1 MKVHVAG
8 FGSWGI
14 AFSNLLAKQNADVTI
29 LTTNFEDPEAF
40 NNTKLHP
47 LFKGLKLQKN
57 IKAASKKQDLGKP
70 DLLVWAVPT
79 KFTKQWL
86 NEDFVKRYSN
96 VDILVLS
103 KGLSPEGFDP
113 IGNWLNH
120 YLKNDIYILSG
131 PNFATEIIHGMP
143 AATVIAGEKRPASI
157 ERIMKTSSLRTYYSN
172 DILGVSLGGILKNVY
187 AIGSGMVD
195 GANLGKSA
203 RAAMI
208 SRALVE
214 MSRVFEHFNANKE
227 TLWGLAGL
235 GDLILTATGKDSKN
249 WQLGNQI
256 AKGLSLEDALDNL
269 TGESEGIR
277 TLKGL
282 IELSEK
288 TNVDIPL
295 ACAINNVI
303 HKEHT
308 VKDAVKDLLQRPSKK
323 TEIE

>member
-14 AFSNLLAKQNADVTI
+14 AFSNLLAKQNADITI
-29 LTTNFEDPEAF
+29 LTTSFEDPQIF
-40 NNTKLHP
+40 NDTKSHP
-47 LFKGLKLQKN
+47 LFNNLTLHKN
-57 IKAASKKQDLGKP
+57 IKASSKDQDLGKP

-79 KFTKQWL
+79 KFTTQWL
-86 NEDFVKRYSN
+86 DKDFIKRYSN

-113 IGNWLNH
+113 IGNWLNR

-143 AATVIAGEKRPASI
+143 AATVIAGEKRPTLI
-157 ERIMKTSSLRTYYSN
+157 EKILKTSSLRTYYSN

-256 AKGLSLEDALDNL
+256 AKGLSLEKALGNL

-282 IELSEK
+282 IDLSEK

-303 HKEHT
+303 K
-308 VKDAVKDLLQRPSKK
+308 LKK
-323 TEIE
+323 CANFVGKYKVV

>member
-1 MKVHVAG
+1 MKIHVAG

-14 AFSNLLAKQNADVTI
+14 AFSNLLAKQNADVKI
-29 LTTNFEDPEAF
+29 LTTGFENPQDF
-40 NNTKLHP
+40 NATRTHP
-47 LFKGLKLQKN
+47 LFKELTLHKN
-57 IKAASKKQDLGKP
+57 IQAIDKDQYLKKP

-86 NEDFVKRYSN
+86 DEDFVKKYSN
-96 VDILVLS
+96 VDVLVLS
-103 KGLSPEGFDP
+103 KGLSPEGFNP

-131 PNFATEIIHGMP
+131 PNFATEIIHGLP
-143 AATVIAGEKRPASI
+143 AATVIAGEKRPESI
-157 ERIMKTSSLRTYYSN
+157 EKILKTSSLRAYYSN

-195 GANLGKSA
+195 GASLGKSA

-256 AKGLSLEDALDNL
+256 AKGLNLEDALSNL

-288 TNVDIPL
+288 TNIDIPL
-295 ACAINNVI
+295 AHAVNNVI
-303 HKEHT
+303 HKKYT
-308 VKDAVKDLLQRPSKK
+308 VKDAVKNLLQRPSKK